1 MNEQLMEEALSPEN
15 WHAAWKA
22 VVANHG
28 APGFDGM
35 RCEELVPLLKEHG
48 EKIRAKLLAG
58 TYVPNAVKRVIIP
71 KPGGGERHLGIPTV
85 LDRFVQQLLLGVLT
99 PIWEARFS
107 PSSFGFRP
115 GRSQH
120 DAIRAAQKHIKE
132 GKTHVVDLDIEKFF
146 DRVNH
151 DILMSR
157 IGQVIGDK
165 RVKRLIG
172 KMLRAGIMVEGV
184 VIDQEEGTPQGGPL
198 SPLLA
203 NIYLDALDK
212 EIEARGLAHARYA
225 DDCNIYVGSQ
235 AAADRVKESITRWIE
250 QRMRLK
256 VNESKSGSGGVGGRK
271 FLGFSI
277 APDGSI
283 QIAAKSIERFK
294 DRVRELWDA
303 RQSKTNKQ
311 MRDQWNQWLKGWVG
325 YYRIGERK
333 PVARLESWIRR
344 RIRCYYWQRWHNAKG
359 RCAKL
364 RKLGAKAEQAKAG
377 HSSRGAWRMA
387 RHPAMNTALSNAAI
401 RKARILMPTQLR
413 AW

>member
-1 MNEQLMEEALSPEN
+1 ML
-15 WHAAWKA
+15 
-22 VVANHG
+22 
-28 APGFDGM
+28 
-35 RCEELVPLLKEHG
+35 
-48 EKIRAKLLAG
+48 
-58 TYVPNAVKRVIIP
+58 
-71 KPGGGERHLGIPTV
+71 
-85 LDRFVQQLLLGVLT
+85 
-99 PIWEARFS
+99 
-107 PSSFGFRP
+107 
-115 GRSQH
+115 
-120 DAIRAAQKHIKE
+120 
-132 GKTHVVDLDIEKFF
+132 
-146 DRVNH
+146 
-151 DILMSR
+151 
-157 IGQVIGDK
+157 
-165 RVKRLIG
+165 KRLIG

-364 RKLGAKAEQAKAG
+364 RKLGVKAEQAKAG